1 MAISLGPLR
10 VRKLERWSPPRKGGA
25 AQNAAGDDAE
35 RSDEEERRRMIDET
49 LFDAEEKM
57 EKAVSVGRDDLST
70 IRTGRANPSMFSR
83 IVIDYYGATTPI
95 TQLASINV
103 PEARLVVIKPYET
116 SQLRPIENA
125 IRNSDL
131 GVNPTNDGT
140 LIRVA
145 VPQLTEERRREL
157 VKQAKAKGED
167 ARVTVRNIRRKAMEE
182 LHRIRKDGE
191 AGEDEVTRAEKDL
204 DKATHQY
211 VNQIDELVKHK
222 EGELLEV

>member
-1 MAISLGPLR
+1 MIT
-10 VRKLERWSPPRKGGA
+10 
-25 AQNAAGDDAE
+25 AGDDAE
-35 RSDEEERRRMIDET
+35 RSDEGAAPMIDET

-57 EKAVSVGRDDLST
+57 EKAVAVSRDDLST
-70 IRTGRANPSMFSR
+70 IRTGRANPSMFNR
-83 IVIDYYGATTPI
+83 IVIDYYGSATPI

-103 PEARLVVIKPYET
+103 PEARLVVIKPYEAG
-116 SQLRPIENA
+116 QLGNIEAA

-131 GVNPTNDGT
+131 GLNPSNDGT

-167 ARVTVRNIRRKAMEE
+167 ARVSVRNIRRKAMEE

-191 AGEDEVTRAEKDL
+191 AGEDEVGRAEKDL
-204 DKATHQY
+204 DKATQQY
-211 VNQIDELVKHK
+211 VTQIDELVKHK